1 MNFAQTLQSSFAND
15 QNKYKSIVKD
25 NSQLKKTKF
34 ASAKF
39 DFSNC
44 PITMED
50 FKEGDD
56 IICLP
61 CNHIFE
67 PDGIIKWVTNENASC
82 PVCRFKLK
90 SKKVTNAAVTS
101 AAMTNAAVTSAAV
114 TSAAVT
120 SAAVTSAAPS
130 EHIDLVLNRLTG
142 FMNNNLSIIG
152 SRNIN
157 DLSTSEL
164 IDINQNFN
172 HILHTLRNRNNEL
185 DSIINSSIQEEN
197 DNDLQMAIIASLN
210 NN

>member
-90 SKKVTNAAVTS
+90 SKKVTS
-101 AAMTNAAVTSAAV
+101 AAMTNAAMTSAAV

>member
-120 SAAVTSAAPS
+120 SAAPS

>member
-90 SKKVTNAAVTS
+90 SKKVT
-101 AAMTNAAVTSAAV
+101 SAAV

-120 SAAVTSAAPS
+120 SDVVTSAVAPSAAPS